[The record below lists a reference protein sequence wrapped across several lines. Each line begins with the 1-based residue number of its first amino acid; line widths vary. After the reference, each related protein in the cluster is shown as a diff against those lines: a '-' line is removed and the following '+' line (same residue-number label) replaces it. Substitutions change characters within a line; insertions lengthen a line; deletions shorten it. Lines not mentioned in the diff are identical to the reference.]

1 MIKQV
6 NWTEIFKGYPSKF
19 HGDFHFENIIKVPK
33 GYKLID
39 WREKFSNN
47 YMYGDLYYDLAKLNH
62 SFIVN
67 HQKIDKK
74 KFSISIRK
82 NKIFIKIERRSDL
95 KKSQK
100 YFYKFLKRNNLS
112 VYVVNILTSLIFLNI
127 ATLHHKPYREFLY
140 FLGILCLVKS
150 IKNQDKVL

>member
-1 MIKQV
+1 
-6 NWTEIFKGYPSKF
+6 
-19 HGDFHFENIIKVPK
+19 
-33 GYKLID
+33 
-39 WREKFSNN
+39 
-47 YMYGDLYYDLAKLNH
+47 MYGDLYYDLAKLNH

-82 NKIFIKIERRSDL
+82 IKFSLKLKEKRFEKIS
-95 KKSQK
+95 K

>member
-62 SFIVN
+62 SFIVKY
-67 HQKIDKK
+67 QKIDKK

-82 NKIFIKIERRSDL
+82 
-95 KKSQK
+95 
-100 YFYKFLKRNNLS
+100 
-112 VYVVNILTSLIFLNI
+112 
-127 ATLHHKPYREFLY
+127 
-140 FLGILCLVKS
+140 
-150 IKNQDKVL
+150 